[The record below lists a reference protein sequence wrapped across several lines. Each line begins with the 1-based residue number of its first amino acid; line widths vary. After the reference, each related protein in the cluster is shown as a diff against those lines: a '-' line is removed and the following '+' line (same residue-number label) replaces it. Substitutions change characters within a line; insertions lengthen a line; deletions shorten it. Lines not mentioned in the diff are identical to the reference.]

1 MKIYLHTEQKA
12 ILDDINEISLD
23 CKCLKELKANTTDG
37 AKEKHVPVVEVKDNI
52 CNVVVGSTVHPMTSE
67 HLIEFIIVVTTNG
80 IYRKNLTPNDEPKAS
95 FALLPSERVI
105 EVYEYCNLHGLWKV
119 VL

>member
-1 MKIYLHTEQKA
+1 MKLYLHNDHKV
-12 ILDDINEISLD
+12 ILEEFKDESLD

-37 AKEKHVPVVEVKDNI
+37 VKEKHVPVVEVKDNV
-52 CNVVVGSTVHPMTSE
+52 CNVVVGSVLHPQTPE
-67 HLIEFIIVVTTNG
+67 HLIEFILVVTTNG
-80 IYRKNLTPNDEPKAS
+80 VYRKDLTPNDEPKVS
-95 FALLPSERVI
+95 FALLPNEKVL

>member
-1 MKIYLHTEQKA
+1 MKLYLHNDHKI
-12 ILDDINEISLD
+12 ILEEFKDKSLD

-37 AKEKHVPVVEVKDNI
+37 AKEKHVPVVEVKDNV
-52 CNVVVGSTVHPMTSE
+52 CNVVVGSVLHPQTPE
-67 HLIEFIIVVTTNG
+67 HLIEFILVVTTNG
-80 IYRKNLTPNDEPKAS
+80 VYRKDLTPNDEPKAS
-95 FALLPSERVI
+95 FALLPNEKVL

>member
-1 MKIYLHTEQKA
+1 MKLYLHTEKKVV
-12 ILDDINEISLD
+12 IESFNDKELD

-37 AKEKHVPVVEVKDNI
+37 TKEKHVPVVEVKDGVV
-52 CNVVVGSTVHPMTSE
+52 NVVVGSVLHPQTPE
-67 HLIEFIIVVTTNG
+67 HLIEFILVVTTNG
-80 IYRKNLTPNDEPKAS
+80 VYRKDLKPTDEPKAS
-95 FALLPSERVI
+95 FALKADEKVI